1 MSDKRKLPEMIELF
15 KDEFNE
21 DLSTM
26 NAMIEYEVLIL
37 SINMAINDNHNDF
50 MLGSNIR
57 QIMSSWNEKNKT
69 IDNP

>member
-15 KDEFNE
+15 KNEFNE

-26 NAMIEYEVLIL
+26 NTLIEYEVLIL

>member
-1 MSDKRKLPEMIELF
+1 MSDRRKLPEMIELF
-15 KDEFNE
+15 KDEFNQ

-37 SINMAINDNHNDF
+37 SINMAVNDNPNDL
-50 MLGSNIR
+50 MLGGEIR
-57 QIMSSWNEKNKT
+57 KIMSSWNDKNKT

>member
-1 MSDKRKLPEMIELF
+1 MSDRRKLPEMIELF

-37 SINMAINDNHNDF
+37 SINMAVNDNPNDL
-50 MLGSNIR
+50 MLGGEIR
-57 QIMSSWNEKNKT
+57 KIMSSWNDKNKT

>member
-57 QIMSSWNEKNKT
+57 KIMSSWNEKNKT